1 MRKIL
6 FVLSMLFLS
15 GNLSA
20 KDKDLIA
27 DINTTMG
34 TMKVKL
40 FYKKAPQTVSN
51 FVTLAQKGFYNGII
65 FHRVIP
71 NFMIQTGDPDGNG
84 TGGPGYAF
92 GDEFDPSL
100 KHSKPGM
107 LSMANS
113 GPNTNGSQFF
123 ITVAPTPHL
132 DNRHSVFGE
141 VISGYDIAEKISKV
155 DRDARDKPKKEV
167 KIKTITIEGKW
178 YKPEEVKKVKKLSQE
193 DIKKMLKKLSDD
205 AASSLATVDNYGKV
219 KTVTFEQGQG
229 RGDMALAMY
238 SVNYSTKFAGKLM
251 LGAQIDKNKVVFK
264 QLQFSNSIFYS

>member
-6 FVLSMLFLS
+6 FVLSMLFLN

-132 DNRHSVFGE
+132 DNKHSVFGE

-178 YKPEEVKKVKKLSQE
+178 YKPEEVKK
-193 DIKKMLKKLSDD
+193 
-205 AASSLATVDNYGKV
+205 G
-219 KTVTFEQGQG
+219 
-229 RGDMALAMY
+229 
-238 SVNYSTKFAGKLM
+238 
-251 LGAQIDKNKVVFK
+251 
-264 QLQFSNSIFYS
+264 